1 MKNGFTMISGN
12 KELFL
17 ISEKKNITTQ
27 IVNAFIS
34 KVCELKNK
42 SPEFEAIALHDDSVL
57 KRFKFRINKATLSEE
72 KTFDGLEYYH
82 IEGKGFIINTPKSD
96 NSIVIF

>member
-1 MKNGFTMISGN
+1 MKNGFAMVLGN

-17 ISEKKNITTQ
+17 ISEKKNITTEIAQ
-27 IVNAFIS
+27 AFIS
-34 KVCELKNK
+34 KACELRNK
-42 SPEFEAIALHDDSVL
+42 SLEIKEKALHDDSVL
-57 KRFKFRINKATLSEE
+57 KHFKFWINKATLSEE

-96 NSIVIF
+96 NSTVIF